1 MLLTPRIG
9 FILGRITMPFLK
21 VLIILFIFGG
31 IYSGY
36 NKIKD
41 RFAELESA
49 KITIVKQTKII
60 SDLNSE
66 ILKNV
71 ESNKITLD
79 VVTTIEEKKEIVK
92 QKISVKKK
100 MVEKKIAE
108 IEILEIPKEDKNLQ
122 KSALYINDLYSTYCA
137 VDVNN
142 CHPGA

>member
-41 RFAELESA
+41 RFAELETA

-60 SDLNSE
+60 SDLNS
-66 ILKNV
+66 
-71 ESNKITLD
+71 
-79 VVTTIEEKKEIVK
+79 
-92 QKISVKKK
+92 
-100 MVEKKIAE
+100 
-108 IEILEIPKEDKNLQ
+108 
-122 KSALYINDLYSTYCA
+122 
-137 VDVNN
+137 
-142 CHPGA
+142 